1 MDAAQVAGEPACGW
15 RRCST
20 GTGVAESVRAAPLFS
35 GFTDLGQRQI
45 DQPATNSW
53 RSLSCEPETGVPSR
67 SCATAV
73 SPRDGCDLRDM
84 QPFIV
89 MNVGSVIARGAPDEV
104 LSNPKSLPLLED
116 DDA

>member
-1 MDAAQVAGEPACGW
+1 
-15 RRCST
+15 
-20 GTGVAESVRAAPLFS
+20 
-35 GFTDLGQRQI
+35 
-45 DQPATNSW
+45 
-53 RSLSCEPETGVPSR
+53 
-67 SCATAV
+67 
-73 SPRDGCDLRDM
+73 M